1 MKDSALAEVAMA
13 DNCEL
18 EVGYKNPPKATQF
31 QKGRSG
37 NPSGRPR
44 ADPSIPAVFRRVAKQ
59 TVRTNG
65 QNGDRMTKLE
75 ASITQLVNKA
85 ATGDLRAT
93 KVLMQMAS
101 RFPELVK
108 DSESI
113 KITVEVVDLKRHQ
126 VRIQWPSKS

>member
-1 MKDSALAEVAMA
+1 MA
-13 DNCEL
+13 DNREL

-37 NPSGRPR
+37 NPSGRRR

-65 QNGDRMTKLE
+65 QNGAHKMTKLE

-85 ATGDLRAT
+85 AIGDLRAT
-93 KVLMQMAS
+93 KVLIQMAS

-108 DSESI
+108 DPEAI
-113 KITVEVVDLKRHQ
+113 KVIIELVEPQ
-126 VRIQWPSKS
+126 ASPGANPIAEQS

>member
-1 MKDSALAEVAMA
+1 MA

-101 RFPELVK
+101 RFPELVRTLNLLRSPWK
-108 DSESI
+108 LL
-113 KITVEVVDLKRHQ
+113 TLKRHQ

>member
-1 MKDSALAEVAMA
+1 MA
-13 DNCEL
+13 DDCAS
-18 EVGYKNPPKATQF
+18 EVGYKKPPKATQF

-37 NPSGRPR
+37 NPSGRRR
-44 ADPSIPAVFRRVAKQ
+44 ADPDIPAVFRRVAKQ

-65 QNGDRMTKLE
+65 QNGAHRMTKLE

-85 ATGDLRAT
+85 ATGDLPAT

-108 DSESI
+108 DPESI
-113 KITVEVVDLKRHQ
+113 KITVEVVDPQ
-126 VRIQWPSKS
+126 ASPGANPIAEQS

>member
-1 MKDSALAEVAMA
+1 MA

-65 QNGDRMTKLE
+65 QNGAHSMTKLE
-75 ASITQLVNKA
+75 ASITQLVNQA

-108 DSESI
+108 DPESI
-113 KITVEVVDLKRHQ
+113 KVTVEVADPQ
-126 VRIQWPSKS
+126 ASPGANPIAEQS